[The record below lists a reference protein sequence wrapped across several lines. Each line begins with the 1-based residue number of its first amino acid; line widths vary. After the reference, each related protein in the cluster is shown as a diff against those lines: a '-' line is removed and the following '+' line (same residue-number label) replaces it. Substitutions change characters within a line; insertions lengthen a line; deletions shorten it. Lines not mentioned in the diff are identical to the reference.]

1 MIGTEGNI
9 LATERFKGDDT
20 QYYLYNKDI
29 QGSTTSLV
37 KEDGSADATYQYTDY
52 GETIIHGDDQAK
64 NEVCYTGGIYDQST
78 GLYYLNARYYN
89 PVNYVDPSG
98 HFLVSTA
105 VLVGVGVGGIVGA
118 IAGSYK
124 GRLVAKRLGYKG
136 KKRNLFIATYGIK
149 GAVVGAIIGVFA
161 GYGIGVA
168 MGASSSSGLAV
179 KGVNSAIRRV
189 ASDQNKVRHI
199 MQSKHEWTKVT
210 KKNQWKYVKPIV
222 KKEMKSGKMEAIGKT
237 KGKEIVYKFVY
248 NYKEK
253 IIEGTCIKQLVYDNQ
268 PFFSLNQTGKTNR
281 ELYIL
286 WKQNKRDDIFLLL
299 YTQLWMALEEVYME
313 NVIDY
318 YKKDCYEK
326 KLFFELVEYQKR
338 FFKKNIKIQLLT
350 GYFYAT
356 TEYLFFLNKEND
368 IYNIVDEGKNIIK
381 KLYDNNQ
388 EKFEVYIF
396 YICILQGKR
405 KKWIKK
411 RKWYLREIKK
421 LFPSNSEIDQYFREI
436 FLL

>member
-1 MIGTEGNI
+1 M
-9 LATERFKGDDT
+9 
-20 QYYLYNKDI
+20 
-29 QGSTTSLV
+29 
-37 KEDGSADATYQYTDY
+37 
-52 GETIIHGDDQAK
+52 HG
-64 NEVCYTGGIYDQST
+64 
-78 GLYYLNARYYN
+78 L
-89 PVNYVDPSG
+89 
-98 HFLVSTA
+98 
-105 VLVGVGVGGIVGA
+105 
-118 IAGSYK
+118 
-124 GRLVAKRLGYKG
+124 
-136 KKRNLFIATYGIK
+136 
-149 GAVVGAIIGVFA
+149 
-161 GYGIGVA
+161 
-168 MGASSSSGLAV
+168 
-179 KGVNSAIRRV
+179 
-189 ASDQNKVRHI
+189 
-199 MQSKHEWTKVT
+199 
-210 KKNQWKYVKPIV
+210 
-222 KKEMKSGKMEAIGKT
+222 
-237 KGKEIVYKFVY
+237 
-248 NYKEK
+248 
-253 IIEGTCIKQLVYDNQ
+253 KQLVYDNQ
-268 PFFSLNQTGKTNR
+268 PFFSSNQTGKTNR

-299 YTQLWMALEEVYME
+299 YTQLWMVLEEVYME

-356 TEYLFFLNKEND
+356 TEYLFLYILLLYIKSYTKNNKIMD
-368 IYNIVDEGKNIIK
+368 IKGKNIIK

>member
-1 MIGTEGNI
+1 MM
-9 LATERFKGDDT
+9 
-20 QYYLYNKDI
+20 
-29 QGSTTSLV
+29 
-37 KEDGSADATYQYTDY
+37 
-52 GETIIHGDDQAK
+52 HG
-64 NEVCYTGGIYDQST
+64 
-78 GLYYLNARYYN
+78 L
-89 PVNYVDPSG
+89 
-98 HFLVSTA
+98 
-105 VLVGVGVGGIVGA
+105 
-118 IAGSYK
+118 
-124 GRLVAKRLGYKG
+124 
-136 KKRNLFIATYGIK
+136 
-149 GAVVGAIIGVFA
+149 
-161 GYGIGVA
+161 
-168 MGASSSSGLAV
+168 
-179 KGVNSAIRRV
+179 
-189 ASDQNKVRHI
+189 
-199 MQSKHEWTKVT
+199 
-210 KKNQWKYVKPIV
+210 
-222 KKEMKSGKMEAIGKT
+222 
-237 KGKEIVYKFVY
+237 
-248 NYKEK
+248 
-253 IIEGTCIKQLVYDNQ
+253 KQLVYDNQ

-405 KKWIKK
+405 K
-411 RKWYLREIKK
+411 
-421 LFPSNSEIDQYFREI
+421 NG
-436 FLL
+436 

>member
-1 MIGTEGNI
+1 M
-9 LATERFKGDDT
+9 
-20 QYYLYNKDI
+20 
-29 QGSTTSLV
+29 
-37 KEDGSADATYQYTDY
+37 
-52 GETIIHGDDQAK
+52 HG
-64 NEVCYTGGIYDQST
+64 
-78 GLYYLNARYYN
+78 L
-89 PVNYVDPSG
+89 
-98 HFLVSTA
+98 
-105 VLVGVGVGGIVGA
+105 
-118 IAGSYK
+118 
-124 GRLVAKRLGYKG
+124 
-136 KKRNLFIATYGIK
+136 
-149 GAVVGAIIGVFA
+149 
-161 GYGIGVA
+161 
-168 MGASSSSGLAV
+168 
-179 KGVNSAIRRV
+179 
-189 ASDQNKVRHI
+189 
-199 MQSKHEWTKVT
+199 
-210 KKNQWKYVKPIV
+210 
-222 KKEMKSGKMEAIGKT
+222 
-237 KGKEIVYKFVY
+237 
-248 NYKEK
+248 
-253 IIEGTCIKQLVYDNQ
+253 KQLVYDNQ

-405 KKWIKK
+405 KKWIKN

>member
-1 MIGTEGNI
+1 MDQLKTAIREKGIAVEELCQYSYDTNRNQTDIKNTKTGEDQTYVYDAENRLSQVSVTKDGKTAVIQQNIYNGEGQRIQKIDGDETINYYYQDGVVAYTTDTDGNQNSQNLIGTEGNV

-89 PVNYVDPSG
+89 PEDGRFMTEDTYRGDTTKSETGHLYVYCANNPVNYVDPSG

-149 GAVVGAIIGVFA
+149 GAVVGAFA

-253 IIEGTCIKQLVYDNQ
+253 IIEGTCIAKKGVVKLSDAWV
-268 PFFSLNQTGKTNR
+268 KTIG
-281 ELYIL
+281 L
-286 WKQNKRDDIFLLL
+286 
-299 YTQLWMALEEVYME
+299 
-313 NVIDY
+313 
-318 YKKDCYEK
+318 
-326 KLFFELVEYQKR
+326 
-338 FFKKNIKIQLLT
+338 
-350 GYFYAT
+350 
-356 TEYLFFLNKEND
+356 
-368 IYNIVDEGKNIIK
+368 
-381 KLYDNNQ
+381 
-388 EKFEVYIF
+388 
-396 YICILQGKR
+396 
-405 KKWIKK
+405 
-411 RKWYLREIKK
+411 
-421 LFPSNSEIDQYFREI
+421 
-436 FLL
+436 

>member
-1 MIGTEGNI
+1 MIGTEGYI

-105 VLVGVGVGGIVGA
+105 VLVGIGVGGIVGA

-149 GAVVGAIIGVFA
+149 GAVVGAIIGAFA

-210 KKNQWKYVKPIV
+210 KKNQWKYVKLIV
-222 KKEMKSGKMEAIGKT
+222 KR

-253 IIEGTCIKQLVYDNQ
+253 IIEGTCIAKKGVVKLSDTWV
-268 PFFSLNQTGKTNR
+268 KTIG
-281 ELYIL
+281 L
-286 WKQNKRDDIFLLL
+286 
-299 YTQLWMALEEVYME
+299 
-313 NVIDY
+313 
-318 YKKDCYEK
+318 
-326 KLFFELVEYQKR
+326 
-338 FFKKNIKIQLLT
+338 
-350 GYFYAT
+350 
-356 TEYLFFLNKEND
+356 
-368 IYNIVDEGKNIIK
+368 
-381 KLYDNNQ
+381 
-388 EKFEVYIF
+388 
-396 YICILQGKR
+396 
-405 KKWIKK
+405 
-411 RKWYLREIKK
+411 
-421 LFPSNSEIDQYFREI
+421 
-436 FLL
+436 

>member
-136 KKRNLFIATYGIK
+136 K
-149 GAVVGAIIGVFA
+149 
-161 GYGIGVA
+161 
-168 MGASSSSGLAV
+168 
-179 KGVNSAIRRV
+179 
-189 ASDQNKVRHI
+189 
-199 MQSKHEWTKVT
+199 
-210 KKNQWKYVKPIV
+210 
-222 KKEMKSGKMEAIGKT
+222 
-237 KGKEIVYKFVY
+237 EIVYKFVY

-253 IIEGTCIKQLVYDNQ
+253 IIEGTCIAKKGVVKLSDAWV
-268 PFFSLNQTGKTNR
+268 KTIG
-281 ELYIL
+281 L
-286 WKQNKRDDIFLLL
+286 
-299 YTQLWMALEEVYME
+299 
-313 NVIDY
+313 
-318 YKKDCYEK
+318 
-326 KLFFELVEYQKR
+326 
-338 FFKKNIKIQLLT
+338 
-350 GYFYAT
+350 
-356 TEYLFFLNKEND
+356 
-368 IYNIVDEGKNIIK
+368 
-381 KLYDNNQ
+381 
-388 EKFEVYIF
+388 
-396 YICILQGKR
+396 
-405 KKWIKK
+405 
-411 RKWYLREIKK
+411 
-421 LFPSNSEIDQYFREI
+421 
-436 FLL
+436 

>member
-29 QGSTTSLV
+29 QGSTSILI

-89 PVNYVDPSG
+89 PVNYVDSSG

-149 GAVVGAIIGVFA
+149 GAVVGAIIGAFA

-168 MGASSSSGLAV
+168 MGASSS
-179 KGVNSAIRRV
+179 
-189 ASDQNKVRHI
+189 
-199 MQSKHEWTKVT
+199 
-210 KKNQWKYVKPIV
+210 
-222 KKEMKSGKMEAIGKT
+222 
-237 KGKEIVYKFVY
+237 
-248 NYKEK
+248 
-253 IIEGTCIKQLVYDNQ
+253 
-268 PFFSLNQTGKTNR
+268 
-281 ELYIL
+281 
-286 WKQNKRDDIFLLL
+286 
-299 YTQLWMALEEVYME
+299 
-313 NVIDY
+313 
-318 YKKDCYEK
+318 
-326 KLFFELVEYQKR
+326 
-338 FFKKNIKIQLLT
+338 
-350 GYFYAT
+350 
-356 TEYLFFLNKEND
+356 
-368 IYNIVDEGKNIIK
+368 
-381 KLYDNNQ
+381 
-388 EKFEVYIF
+388 
-396 YICILQGKR
+396 
-405 KKWIKK
+405 
-411 RKWYLREIKK
+411 
-421 LFPSNSEIDQYFREI
+421 
-436 FLL
+436 